1 MMMRKAIK
9 NMKENQ
15 NFSNMGLVAE
25 TLKDLKERMH
35 LTPEQEHDR
44 TEFIVEQSKRNGK
57 IGDFTII
64 EVPLELLNIDLSY
77 QRTETFD
84 VVRANKIARDFHK
97 SELDPIHIS
106 YRDGKFWIV
115 DGQHRVYGFVLLDR
129 KYITGRMDTMT
140 FAEEVKAFMHQ
151 HEDKKLS
158 PFDLYKAGLAI
169 GDPVDTALKDLTEKY
184 DVEVAVTRSHKGSS
198 KLQSITTAKGI
209 IDVDGIDTLEWIFQL
224 IKDVKWEHENGA
236 YSSQILRAMRSVYT
250 RYSKEMDQVY
260 PTLVDYL
267 HGLTPSTLLYAAK
280 NAFPMRYDVSA
291 MFALVITA
299 IDDLRP
305 VKTEETKVVP
315 SVGEDKV
322 FVLKEAQ

>member
-1 MMMRKAIK
+1 MTETMRKV
-9 NMKENQ
+9 KENQ
-15 NFSNMGLVAE
+15 KIENMGIVAE
-25 TLKDLKERMH
+25 ALKDLKKRIK

-64 EVPLELLNIDLSY
+64 EVPIELLNIDMAY

-84 VVRANKIARDFHK
+84 VARASKIARNFHK
-97 SELDPIHIS
+97 NELDPIHIS
-106 YRDGKFWIV
+106 YRDGKFYIV
-115 DGQHRVYGFVLLDR
+115 DGQNRTYAFILLGR
-129 KYITGRMDTMT
+129 KYITGRMDYMSFT
-140 FAEEVKAFMHQ
+140 EEVKAFMHQ

-169 GDPVDTALKDLTEKY
+169 GDPVDTALKDLTGKY
-184 DVEVAVTRSHKGSS
+184 GVEIAATKSRNGIA
-198 KLQSITTAKGI
+198 KLQSITTSKDIICVEGI
-209 IDVDGIDTLEWIFQL
+209 EALEWIFQL
-224 IKDVKWEHENGA
+224 IHDTNWENEPAA
-236 YSSQILRAMRSVYT
+236 YSTLVLRTLKQVYK
-250 RYSKEMDQVY
+250 RYAKEMSLIY

-267 HGLTPSTLLYAAK
+267 NDMTPISLLHNAK
-280 NAFPMRYDVSA
+280 TAFPMRHDMSA
-291 MFALVITA
+291 MFTLIVTA
-299 IDDLRP
+299 IEDLKP

>member
-97 SELDPIHIS
+97 NELDPVHIS

-115 DGQHRVYGFVLLDR
+115 DGQHRVYVFVLLDR

-169 GDPVDTALKDLTEKY
+169 GDPVDTALKTLTEKY
-184 DVEVAVTRSHKGSS
+184 GVEIAATRSRKGVA
-198 KLQSITTAKGI
+198 KLQSITTAKDIICVEGI
-209 IDVDGIDTLEWIFQL
+209 EALEWVFQL
-224 IKDVKWEHENGA
+224 IHDTSWENEPSA
-236 YSSQILRAMRSVYT
+236 YSSLILRTFKQVYN
-250 RYSKEMDQVY
+250 RYASEMSHVY

-267 HGLTPSTLLYAAK
+267 NNMTPTSLLHNAK
-280 NAFPMRYDVSA
+280 SSFPMRHDMSA
-291 MFALVITA
+291 MFTLIVTA

>member
-1 MMMRKAIK
+1 MMKKAVNTATEVSMAI
-9 NMKENQ
+9 
-15 NFSNMGLVAE
+15 VAE
-25 TLKDLKERMH
+25 ALKDLKKQMH
-35 LTPEQEHDR
+35 LTPEKEHER
-44 TEFIVEQSKRNGK
+44 TDFIVEQSKRNGK

-64 EVPLELLNIDLSY
+64 EVPIELLNIDLSY

-84 VVRANKIARDFHK
+84 VMRANKIARNFHK
-97 SELDPIHIS
+97 NELDPVHIS
-106 YRDGKFWIV
+106 YRDGRFYIV
-115 DGQHRVYGFVLLDR
+115 DGQHRVYAFILLNR
-129 KYITGRMDTMT
+129 KYVTGRMDTMT

-209 IDVDGIDTLEWIFQL
+209 ITVDGVDVLEWIFQL

-250 RYSKEMDQVY
+250 RYSREMGQIY
-260 PTLVDYL
+260 PTLIDYL
-267 HGLTPSTLLYAAK
+267 HDLTPNTLLYLAK
-280 NAFPMRYDVSA
+280 NSFPMRYDVSA
-291 MFALVITA
+291 MFALIVEA
-299 IDDLRP
+299 VENLRP
-305 VKTEETKVVP
+305 AKTEETKVVP
-315 SVGEDKV
+315 SVGENKV